1 MSSPIEVSIR
11 SFWPF
16 CGRPMRSGARK
27 MKPMRICRQ
36 MWSRSWRARPS
47 GWKSTL
53 ALMMH
58 PSMAHSSKMVSTLEK
73 WDDWHW
79 STEFLI
85 ECNILVIHWCEW
97 IRVEQLLWQFHF
109 VPEALYRLAEVDSRV
124 SHFEQLEF
132 HSEDSWRGGKNRHST
147 TGIHFD
153 SHHKQSHAN
162 ATIHYS
168 APNTCTAHACL
179 HDCVYTARL
188 WRNVGILS
196 CLLDADAMF
205 AEEKV
210 VKSTGTSRSVKEIDK
225 A

>member
-147 TGIHFD
+147 TGIYFD

-168 APNTCTAHACL
+168 CTEYMHSTRVSSWLCIYCEVVEKCWNFVML
-179 HDCVYTARL
+179 ARRRCHVCRGKGGQEH
-188 WRNVGILS
+188 WH
-196 CLLDADAMF
+196 
-205 AEEKV
+205 
-210 VKSTGTSRSVKEIDK
+210 
-225 A
+225 